1 MNKDSDHR
9 AEEGADRR
17 TVLAADRTIFAAER
31 TYAAWVRTGL
41 TALAACVGAKVGL
54 GQVMAE
60 SVVLVAGS
68 ILVLFSAFCFGA
80 TVWRKLFPGPPPP
93 RPDVQQLPPAL
104 LKGVSSVV
112 AFCYFVVLCTRL
124 QPASPHRPMLR
135 GV

>member
-1 MNKDSDHR
+1 MNKDSDHQ

-93 RPDVQQLPPAL
+93 RPDVHQLPPAL
-104 LKGVSSVV
+104 LICLNGFLVLIALV
-112 AFCYFVVLCTRL
+112 ALAGIWTART
-124 QPASPHRPMLR
+124 PGS
-135 GV
+135 